1 LNYKKQTLQCHS
13 TCFGIS
19 EQLLIKLERTK
30 IGFIWWELVPYRQDL
45 LWIAVESGTAFARG
59 WG

>member
-1 LNYKKQTLQCHS
+1 MTG
-13 TCFGIS
+13 FGIS

-45 LWIAVESGTAFARG
+45 EWIAVESGTAFASG
-59 WG
+59 GG